1 MGVGAATG
9 LNLPDLYGA
18 LKIADIKDPE
28 AAKALRTNVVRDA
41 LKAAVNSASIVFDR
55 HQK

>member
-28 AAKALRTNVVRDA
+28 AAKALGTNVVRDA
-41 LKAAVNSASIVFDR
+41 LKAAVNSASIVFD
-55 HQK
+55 